1 LTLPGGGQ
9 VVKRCKKMER
19 PNPKTFVGT
28 GKIEEIHL
36 LSKKTKYQPWY
47 LMMNCRHP
55 SKKNISKIITE
66 CKILDRTHL
75 ILDILRN
82 VPKLPMREHRS
93 NWRNAYICCLDCPDC
108 GRT

>member
-1 LTLPGGGQ
+1 
-9 VVKRCKKMER
+9 MER

-82 VPKLPMREHRS
+82 VPKLPMREH
-93 NWRNAYICCLDCPDC
+93 NELRNSGKC
-108 GRT
+108 TKT